1 MGVRRTVV
9 SLPKM
14 TYPKPGSCEYV
25 TLKGERDFAEVIKVT
40 DLGSVLDELHG
51 PRIITQVL
59 EKQRTSASCGQ
70 IKM

>member
-1 MGVRRTVV
+1 M
-9 SLPKM
+9 
-14 TYPKPGSCEYV
+14 
-25 TLKGERDFAEVIKVT
+25 IKVT

-59 EKQRTSASCGQ
+59 EKQRTSTSCGQ